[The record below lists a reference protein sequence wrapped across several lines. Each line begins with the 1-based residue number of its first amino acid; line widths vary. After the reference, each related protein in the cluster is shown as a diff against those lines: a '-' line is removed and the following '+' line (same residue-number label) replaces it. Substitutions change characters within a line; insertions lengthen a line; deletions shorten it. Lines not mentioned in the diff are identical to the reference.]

1 MNKTIIKSVAII
13 AAFAFVLGGCSIF
26 PKPQTTTKI
35 SPTTKPPVKTEL
47 PKNISEQLDAQ
58 TKIKKFADYDE
69 LKEFLEQGA
78 TEPSYGRGYASG
90 GIMQNEMMLETTADF
105 GINAPMAT
113 KSMEAGQAISEAT
126 GLGTG
131 SDDFSTTNV
140 QVEGVDEADI
150 IKTDGKYIY
159 AVSQKNLFIVNAY
172 PAESAEVLAKIAFE
186 SRPQDIYINGDNL
199 VVFGQDDLIYKTE
212 LYKNFK
218 RRSNYTFFKIF
229 DISDRKNPKQIR
241 DLDFEGNYSNSRM
254 IGDYV
259 YFVTQN
265 HNYYYDDEMPV
276 PRILESERVMTQ
288 NCALSSIRCYV
299 PDVYYF
305 DIPYQSYNF
314 TSVNAINIKDSNSQ
328 INGDVYLLSGN
339 QNMYVSQDNI
349 YITYTKHISEY
360 QLMMEIMKEVVYP
373 RLSVKNQERIAKIE
387 VVENFIL
394 SQNEKMNKINYIVE
408 NYINSLT
415 DTEQDKL
422 ENEVEKNLKQKYAD
436 ISKELEKTVIHKIAV
451 KNGAL
456 EYKTYGEVTG
466 QVLNQFSM
474 DERNGYFR
482 IATTKNRTW
491 SRFENESQES
501 YNNLYVLDGDL
512 KVVGVLENLA
522 EGEKIYS
529 VRFMQNRAYMVTF
542 KQIDPLFVIDLSNP
556 KNPKVLGELKIPG
569 YSDYLHP
576 YDDTT
581 LIGLG
586 KDTGES
592 EWGGVRVKGL
602 KLSLFD
608 VSDVSNPKEVDVY
621 VMGDSGSDSIALRD
635 HKAFLFSL
643 DKNLLVIPVNIKESG
658 VSIIEPEPII
668 GFMEEKIF
676 PRYPKLS
683 FSGAAVF
690 KVDKTGFELKGK
702 IDHSDGGI
710 ISNSDYWRGINY
722 YDNTVKR
729 SLYIDDVLY
738 TFSNKYLKMN
748 ELDDL
753 DLLKKLELKKEKI
766 RDDFE
771 IVN

>member
-1 MNKTIIKSVAII
+1 MNKTTIKSIAII
-13 AAFAFVLGGCSIF
+13 AALAFVLGGCSIF
-26 PKPQTTTKI
+26 PKTPSKIKSTTK
-35 SPTTKPPVKTEL
+35 TKL
-47 PKNISEQLDAQ
+47 PKNITEQLAAQ
-58 TKIKKFADYDE
+58 TKIKKFENYDE

-78 TEPSYGRGYASG
+78 VEPSYGFGYG
-90 GIMQNEMMLETTADF
+90 RGIMQGEMMLDSAA
-105 GINAPMAT
+105 APMAM
-113 KSMEAGQAISEAT
+113 KSIEAGQAIPEAT
-126 GLGTG
+126 GLSAG
-131 SDDFSTTNV
+131 SDDFSKTNI

-150 IKTDGKYIY
+150 IKTDGRYIY
-159 AVSQKNLFIVNAY
+159 AVSKNNLFIVDAY
-172 PAESAEVLAKIAFE
+172 PADNTKVLAKIAFE
-186 SRPQDIYINGDNL
+186 SRPQDIYINGNSL
-199 VVFGQDDLIYKTE
+199 IVFGQDSMIYKTE
-212 LYKNFK
+212 MYQTFI
-218 RRSNYTFFKIF
+218 RRSNYTFFKVF
-229 DISDRKNPKQIR
+229 DITDRRNPKQVR
-241 DLDFEGNYSNSRM
+241 DLDLEGNYSNSRL

-276 PRILESERVMTQ
+276 PRILEDGKVMTQ
-288 NCALSSIRCYV
+288 NCALSSVRCYM

-314 TSVNAINIKDSNSQ
+314 TSVNAINVKDHK
-328 INGDVYLLSGN
+328 ITVTGDVYLLSGN
-339 QNMYVSQDNI
+339 QNMYVSQNNI

-373 RLSVKNQERIAKIE
+373 KLSIKNQERIAKIE
-387 VVENFIL
+387 AVENFIL

-408 NYINSLT
+408 RYINSLT
-415 DTEQDKL
+415 DKEQDKL

-436 ISKELEKTVIHKIAV
+436 ISKELEKTVIHKIAISD
-451 KNGAL
+451 GAL
-456 EYKTYGEVTG
+456 EYKTFGEVTG

-474 DERNGYFR
+474 DERDGYFR

-491 SRFENESQES
+491 SRFENERQES
-501 YNNLYVLDGDL
+501 YNNLYVLDENLNLAGA
-512 KVVGVLENLA
+512 LENLA

-542 KQIDPLFVIDLSNP
+542 KQIDPLFVIDLADP
-556 KNPKVLGELKIPG
+556 KNPKVLGKLKIPG

-576 YDDTT
+576 YDDDT

-586 KDTGES
+586 KHTGES
-592 EWGGVRVKGL
+592 EWGGVQIKGL

-608 VSDVSNPKEVDVY
+608 VSDVSKPKEIDFY
-621 VMGDSGSDSIALRD
+621 IMGDSGSDSIALHD
-635 HKAFLFSL
+635 HKAFLFSR
-643 DKNLLVIPVNIKESG
+643 DKNLLVIPVSIKESG
-658 VSIIEPEPII
+658 VSIIEPGPLS
-668 GFMEEKIF
+668 GFAEEKISS
-676 PRYPKLS
+676 RYPKLT

-690 KVDKTGFELKGK
+690 KIDKKTGFELKGK
-702 IDHSDGGI
+702 IDHSDGGR
-710 ISNSDYWRGINY
+710 ISEMDYWRGYSY

-753 DLLKKLELKKEKI
+753 DLVKKLELKKEKTG
-766 RDDFE
+766 DDFE